1 MDIGCYA
8 SSLSRWLFNAEPQ
21 RVFGLVV
28 NDPHFGVDR
37 LVSAILDF
45 GVGHATFTCSMQIAH
60 FQRAHLA
67 GVEGHVELSEAPF
80 NPPNDRPCVVRL
92 QRGGEVQRL
101 ELEVCDQYRIQGD
114 HFAEA
119 ILNDAPVPIPLEDA
133 VGNMEV
139 IDAIVASGRN
149 GWTRPGAAHP
159 GSARERLTNRQSS
172 RDNFPLHTQV
182 KAL

>member
-1 MDIGCYA
+1 
-8 SSLSRWLFNAEPQ
+8 
-21 RVFGLVV
+21 
-28 NDPHFGVDR
+28 
-37 LVSAILDF
+37 
-45 GVGHATFTCSMQIAH
+45 TFPCSMQIAH

-92 QRGGEVQRL
+92 QRGGEVQWL

-139 IDAIVASGRN
+139 IDAIVASGCSGVWAQPGGGTSELAGPRARRN
-149 GWTRPGAAHP
+149 ARTVAINEEHFLAH
-159 GSARERLTNRQSS
+159 
-172 RDNFPLHTQV
+172 
-182 KAL
+182 